1 MSDLNQA
8 ERSFVSPRNF
18 ELLLAAAAL
27 FETLHLIGLF
37 DRRVEVDG
45 RMLAILFTLGG
56 PLLVLL
62 LGLAV
67 TRLGSSVAKWL
78 FVALGAIALISAI
91 RLGAGPWLDNPALLA
106 GAVAGLCQLA
116 AMLMLF
122 TPAGRDWTRRKPAAP
137 ARNG

>member
-1 MSDLNQA
+1 MSDLNRA
-8 ERSFVSPRNF
+8 GRPFASRRNF

-37 DRRVEVDG
+37 DRRAEVDG
-45 RMLAILFTLGG
+45 EALAILFTLGG

-67 TRLGSSVAKWL
+67 TRLGSSTAKWL
-78 FVALGAIALISAI
+78 FILLVAIALFSAI
-91 RLGAGPWLDNPALLA
+91 RIGAGPWLDNPALLA

-116 AMLMLF
+116 AVAMLF
-122 TPAGRDWTRRKPAAP
+122 TAEGRGWTARKPSAS
-137 ARNG
+137 ARGG